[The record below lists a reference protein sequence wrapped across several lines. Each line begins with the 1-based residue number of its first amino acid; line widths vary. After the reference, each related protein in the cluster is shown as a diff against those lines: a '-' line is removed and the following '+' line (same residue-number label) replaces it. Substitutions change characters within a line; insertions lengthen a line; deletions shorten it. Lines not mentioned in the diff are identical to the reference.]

1 MSDRGKPLFEN
12 LRYCVRCLRPE
23 TEEGIVFDENGICRA
38 CNSAEQKMHIDWV
51 EREKELRNIL
61 EQARA
66 KAGANYDCIVPI
78 SGGKDSTFQLHVL
91 TQVYG
96 VKPLA
101 VTFSHNWFSE
111 TGYYN
116 LLLCLE
122 AFNVDHIMFTPN
134 RDLVGRLARKS
145 IHEIGDACWH
155 CHAGVGA
162 FPLQVAVNF
171 NIPLIVYGESM
182 AEGTGRAT
190 YLKPVK
196 YDRDYFTRFSARR
209 TPDEMVC
216 DYLSEKDMYPF
227 CLPSVEDCERV
238 GVQGIHLGN
247 YVFWDEERQ
256 MELVRD
262 VYGWKET
269 EVEGAYKGFKSAECV
284 MPGMHDFTCYLKRG
298 YGRST
303 YQACYDVRSGVLTR
317 EEGFDL
323 IREHDPVKP
332 EALDYFCRIT
342 GMTEEEVYRVMR
354 ENHRLPQ
361 LKETELPIVERTEP
375 CRERIL
381 PFAQQILERLRPPD
395 QRIEM
400 APSGEEGGAPGRPG
414 GFLGLSLERIAKGLA
429 EEEFSPLDVVRTCID
444 QVARL
449 EGKFQAWEA
458 FDPDKLLYR
467 AEEVE
472 KRLLE
477 GQEPGLL
484 EGAPIGIKDIYNTAD
499 YPTQMG
505 SPLWKDFTPGNDA
518 RAVFHVHRAGGLT
531 AGKTVTAEF
540 AVHALGKTL
549 NPHDPSRNPGTSS
562 SGSAVAVAL
571 GMVPAALGTQTAA
584 SIVRPASF
592 SGVYGMKPSFG
603 LIPRTGV
610 LKTTDTL
617 DTLGFFSGRAS
628 DLERLWQALV
638 VHGPNYP
645 VSHAALIDRR
655 RQEKP
660 AGRPWRVGLARTQV
674 WDLAEGYARSALLEW
689 MDRLAREEG
698 VEVVEAGLPMG
709 MEKAHEV
716 HRIIY
721 NRCLAYYF
729 KEEYKRAEL
738 VSPIMNEL
746 IEDGQKVTTKMYAA
760 NEAEQVRLIEAMDGY
775 LKDFDVIVSLS
786 TAGEAPLREV
796 PETPDPGLMWT
807 LTYLPVVS
815 VPAFVSPRGLP
826 FGLQV
831 AARRYNDPLL
841 LSFVEFLRRRG
852 LIPAGPNPIVPQ
864 ALGPQ
869 AR

>member
-1 MSDRGKPLFEN
+1 MSDQGKPLFEN

-23 TEEGIVFDENGICRA
+23 TEEGITFDKNGICPA
-38 CNSAEQKMHIDWV
+38 CRSSEQKMHIDWK

-61 EQARA
+61 EEARA
-66 KAGANYDCIVPI
+66 KSGSNYDCIVPI

-91 TQVYG
+91 TQVYK

-134 RDLVGRLARKS
+134 RDLVGRLAKRS
-145 IHEIGDACWH
+145 LHGIGDACWH

-196 YDRDYFTRFSARR
+196 YDRDYFTRFSARL
-209 TPDEMVC
+209 TPQQMVC
-216 DYLSEKDMYPF
+216 EYLTEKDMHPF
-227 CLPSVEDCERV
+227 GLPSAEECERV

-247 YVFWDEERQ
+247 YIFWDEERQ

-262 VYGWKET
+262 TYGWRET

-332 EALDYFCRIT
+332 ESLAYFCEIT
-342 GMTEEEVYRVMR
+342 GMTEEEVYQVMR
-354 ENHRLPQ
+354 QKHRLPQ
-361 LKETELPIVERTEP
+361 LKDTDLPIVERTEP
-375 CRERIL
+375 CRERIR
-381 PFAQQILERLRPPD
+381 PFAQQILERLRPPA
-395 QRIEM
+395 QRIELV
-400 APSGEEGGAPGRPG
+400 PQDPGEGAPGKPG
-414 GFLGLSLERIAKGLA
+414 GFLSLSLERIVQGLVD
-429 EEEFSPLDVVRTCID
+429 EDFGPQDVVQTCID

-449 EGKFQAWEA
+449 EAKYQAWEA
-458 FDPDKLLYR
+458 FNPEKLLFR

-477 GQEPGLL
+477 GQTPGLL
-484 EGAPIGIKDIYNTAD
+484 EGAPIGIKDIFNTVD

-505 SPLWKDFTPGNDA
+505 SPLWAGFTPGNDA
-518 RAVFHVHRAGGLT
+518 RAVFHVLRAGGLV

-617 DTLGFFSGRAS
+617 DTLGFFVGQAR
-628 DLERLWQALV
+628 DLERVWQAMA

-645 VSHAALIDRR
+645 KSHLALTDKA
-655 RQEKP
+655 RQKKP
-660 AGRPWRVGLARTQV
+660 AGRPWRVGLARTAV
-674 WDLAEGYARSALLEW
+674 WDLAEGYAREALLEW
-689 MDRLAREEG
+689 MDRLARDDG
-698 VEVVEAGLPMG
+698 VEVVEAALPPG
-709 MEKAHEV
+709 MDKAHEV

-729 KEEYKRAEL
+729 QDEYKRSEL
-738 VSPIMNEL
+738 VSPVMNEL
-746 IEDGQKVTTKMYAA
+746 IEDGLKVTAEMYDQ
-760 NEAEQVRLIEAMDGY
+760 NEAEQVRLIAAMDEY
-775 LKDFDVIVSLS
+775 LKNFDVIISLA

-796 PETPDPGLMWT
+796 RETPDPGLMWT

-841 LSFVEFLRRRG
+841 ISFMEYLRSRG
-852 LIPAGPNPIVPQ
+852 LVPEGPNPLVPE
-864 ALGPQ
+864 AV
-869 AR
+869 A